1 MPETEADTCRMYV
14 LPKLYE
20 AGWPDEQINEQHN
33 LDIENPSAGEALE
46 QKPPEELVESIQAKE
61 QGIIGI
67 MGEIKQIYGRGP
79 GNERNPTNTVRFS
92 ADL

>member
-33 LDIENPSAGEALE
+33 LDIKNPSAGEALE

-61 QGIIGI
+61 RGIVGI
-67 MGEIKQIYGRGP
+67 MGEIKANLRKGAGK
-79 GNERNPTNTVRFS
+79 
-92 ADL
+92 